1 MAKIVLAIALCVLCA
16 CRSSEYSENAS
27 KKPDLTV
34 AAAANLTDVFQKIG
48 PAFEAQTGIHTV
60 FSFASTGPLTQQIE
74 NGAPFDVFTA
84 ADSQHVDE
92 LEKKNLL
99 LPGSRAIY
107 AVGVLALWIPPASG
121 ARIDR
126 IEDLTSPQVH
136 VIALANPML
145 APYGE
150 ATIETLRKLGI
161 WDRVKDRVVYGEN
174 INVAKQYGTSK
185 NADAV
190 FTAYSLVL
198 HEDGKVIP
206 VDQALHQ
213 PINQEMGIVA
223 ASKHPE
229 EARKFEDFLLKGD
242 ASRSSPA
249 SDTNSEIWASL

>member
-1 MAKIVLAIALCVLCA
+1 VAKIVLAIGFCALCA
-16 CRSSEYSENAS
+16 CRTSEQSESAS
-27 KKPDLTV
+27 KKAEVTV
-34 AAAANLTDVFQKIG
+34 AAAANLTDVFQQIG
-48 PAFEAQTGIHTV
+48 PLFEAQTGIHPV

-74 NGAPFDVFTA
+74 NGAPLDVFTA

-92 LEKKNLL
+92 LEKKGLL

-107 AVGVLALWIPPASG
+107 AVGVLALWIPPSSHAP
-121 ARIDR
+121 IQR

-136 VIALANPML
+136 VIALANPEL

-150 ATIETLRKLGI
+150 AAIETLRKLGI

-190 FTAYSLVL
+190 LTAYSLVI

-206 VDQALHQ
+206 VDSSLHQ
-213 PINQEMGIVA
+213 PIDQEMGIVA
-223 ASKHPE
+223 ASKHAG

-242 ASRSSPA
+242 GKKILAA
-249 SDTNSEIWASL
+249 FGYH